1 MVPALRRFFDRLAS
15 FAFYAG
21 LDVVVGAIAYA
32 ISFGEADLT
41 RGQLMIRMMTAIM
54 LANGIV
60 GGPDIML
67 FWRESGR
74 RISAEE
80 RLEVATQERDAE
92 RDARVSAEQE
102 RDAAVANAAAMTQR
116 LDELSAQVEQ
126 LQNDQAARRSRR
138 RLRNNGS

>member
-80 RLEVATQERDAE
+80 RLEVATQERDEAQARLAE
-92 RDARVSAEQE
+92 RDRKIDELHARIQRLEAEQPS
-102 RDAAVANAAAMTQR
+102 RQR
-116 LDELSAQVEQ
+116 Q
-126 LQNDQAARRSRR
+126 RRSRRR
-138 RLRNNGS
+138 RLRNNGQ